1 MVSMNMAARNH
12 CSRPIARGL
21 HGHNGCP
28 ETSPKALSRLNF
40 QVEDSEK
47 FGLERIV
54 TLEYKFAAAREHAR
68 NGFRVFPVV
77 PNDKKPVF
85 QGWQVGASTDENR
98 FRQWLT

>member
-1 MVSMNMAARNH
+1 MNMAARNH

-47 FGLERIV
+47 FGLMSSIHYTNAVLTIIALALSVIAVENIV
-54 TLEYKFAAAREHAR
+54 R
-68 NGFRVFPVV
+68 P
-77 PNDKKPVF
+77 
-85 QGWQVGASTDENR
+85 STHYTNAVLTITALVLSVIAVENIGGR
-98 FRQWLT
+98 